1 MERLLQYVWQHKILP
16 LHQLKTTKGLP
27 VDVID
32 PGYRN
37 TDAGPDFFNAKVRI
51 DGTLWAGNVE
61 VHERS
66 SQWYEHGH
74 DKDAAYNSVVLHVVT
89 TVDTEVHNQRGD
101 ILPQIQLDVPDN
113 ILQNFLTLE
122 GDEKN
127 PPCHNIVTSLSPLM
141 IHSWMGA
148 LQTER
153 LEQKAGH
160 ISLLLKRFSGDWEQT
175 YFSTLARNFGF
186 GINADGFEA
195 WSESLPLADA
205 AKIRDDQF
213 RIEALFLGQAGLL
226 NEEIMPEQTRQKAT
240 QDIYF
245 LRLQKEYAY
254 QAHMFGLKPID
265 YKLWRF
271 LRLRPQNFP
280 YIRVVQL
287 ASLYCSEHAGFSNII
302 EAKNIQDI
310 YRIFDTQTSPY
321 WESHYV
327 FGNLSEPKRKRIT
340 HSTIDLIII
349 NTVVPLLFCYGKKMG
364 NEQDCQR
371 ATAFLDLL
379 KPELNHITQAWSD
392 CGIQFH
398 SAADSQAIIQL
409 QRNYCDRHECL
420 RCRFGYEYL
429 KSSPWPVIKEP

>member
-16 LHQLKTTKGLP
+16 LHQLQTTKGLP
-27 VDVID
+27 VEIID

-89 TVDTEVHNQRGD
+89 TVDAEVLNQRGD
-101 ILPQIQLDVPDN
+101 TLPQIQLAVPN
-113 ILQNFLTLE
+113 SIVQNFLALE
-122 GDEKN
+122 SDERK
-127 PPCHNIVTSLSPLM
+127 PPCHGIVETLSPML
-141 IHSWMGA
+141 IHSWMSA

-153 LEQKAGH
+153 LEQKAERV
-160 ISLLLKRFSGDWEQT
+160 SQMLKRCNGDWEQT
-175 YFSTLARNFGF
+175 YFTTLSHNFGF
-186 GINADGFEA
+186 GINTNGFDA
-195 WSESLPLADA
+195 WSSSLPLSAA

-213 RIEALFLGQAGLL
+213 RVEALFLGQAGLL
-226 NEEIMPEQTRQKAT
+226 NIDSMSEHSRQKALE
-240 QDIYF
+240 DEYF
-245 LRLQKEYAY
+245 LRLQKEYVY
-254 QAHMFGLKPID
+254 QAHMFDLSPID

-280 YIRVVQL
+280 HIRIVQL
-287 ASLYCSEHAGFSNII
+287 ASLYSSEHAGFSNII
-302 EAKNIQDI
+302 EAKNIDDI
-310 YRIFDTQTSPY
+310 YRIFDTQVSTY

-327 FGNLSEPKRKRIT
+327 FGSLSEPKHKRIT
-340 HSTIDLIII
+340 RSTIDLLII
-349 NTVVPLLFCYGKKMG
+349 NTVVPLLFCYGKKIG

-371 ATAFLDLL
+371 AMAFLDLL
-379 KPELNHITQAWSD
+379 KPELNHITRNWAD
-392 CGIQFH
+392 CGIELK
-398 SAADSQAIIQL
+398 SAADSQAVIQL

-429 KSSPWPVIKEP
+429 KTSSWPVIKES